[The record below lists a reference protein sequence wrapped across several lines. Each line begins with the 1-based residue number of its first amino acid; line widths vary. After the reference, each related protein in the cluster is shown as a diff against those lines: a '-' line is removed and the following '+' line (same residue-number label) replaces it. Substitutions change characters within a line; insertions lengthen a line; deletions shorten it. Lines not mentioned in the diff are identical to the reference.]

1 MATMLETYI
10 DVDVAGG
17 AGDGSSL
24 ENAYDDL
31 ANAEAGEQQDLVTS
45 DEYMNFYCYSTE
57 SGIDTNKCTLAGWTT
72 GAGTTTPN
80 SVRIS
85 CPQKLTSMTGLST
98 SIYRRTTDN
107 DDNIVIQ
114 INYCSIIGI
123 QASIINGDNTSDII
137 FDGSYVAG
145 TSVVTIDQ
153 CYAYAGES
161 SVCTCYSFQDSEQT
175 FYIRSSIGIATSTGR
190 ATYFVAN
197 TGYIYNCDFTG
208 GASGFRSGTTGTYTI
223 ANCVVF
229 ATADDFIIGAGSTV
243 TIDYCASDDGDGTNA
258 IAPSGGNWANE
269 IPNYATDDWSPSN
282 TGNIYLACATRYIQ
296 ADFTGLDFNASTPTC
311 GAIEYVGGG
320 TEYNETLSETINFS
334 ESMSNTKTVSATLS
348 ETVNF
353 SESQSNAKT
362 VSETLSETVN
372 FSESETEIKT
382 VSELISDIVNLSESV
397 TGTIEIT
404 ARLSDAITISE
415 SLQSQAEYGIVLSD
429 TIRMTDL
436 LSLITNGVVK
446 LRIAVAEKRIYI
458 DAAETSVKI
467 NVEEV

>member
-1 MATMLETYI
+1 MATKLEIYI

-31 ANAEAGEQQDLVTS
+31 ANAEAGEQQDLVTL
-45 DEYMNFYCYSTE
+45 DEYMNFYVYATA
-57 SGIDTNKCTLAGWTT
+57 GGTDTTKCTFAGWTT
-72 GAGTTTPN
+72 GPGTTTPN
-80 SVRIS
+80 SLRII
-85 CPQKLTSMTGLST
+85 CPQKLSSQKGWSD
-98 SIYRRTTDN
+98 SIYKMVISN
-107 DDNIVIQ
+107 DDCLVIQ
-114 INYCSIIGI
+114 LNYMSFMGV
-123 QASIINGDNTSDII
+123 QVSLTNGDNTSDIM

-145 TSVVTIDQ
+145 TSVITIDQ
-153 CYAYAGES
+153 CYAKAGTD

-208 GASGFRSGTTGTYTI
+208 GASGFRSGTSGTYDVK
-223 ANCVVF
+223 NCVIF
-229 ATADDFIIGAGSTV
+229 NTADDFIVGAGSSV

-258 IAPSGGNWANE
+258 IAPSGGDWANE
-269 IPNYATDDWSPSN
+269 IPNYATDDWTPSN
-282 TGNIYLACATRYIQ
+282 SGNIYHACATRYIQ
-296 ADFTGLDFNASTPTC
+296 KDFTNQDFDATTPTC
-311 GAIEYVGGG
+311 GAFEYVGGG
-320 TEYNETLSETINFS
+320 EYNETLSETINFS
-334 ESMSNTKTVSATLS
+334 ESMSNTKTVSEMLS

-353 SESQSNAKT
+353 SESGT
-362 VSETLSETVN
+362 ET
-372 FSESETEIKT
+372 KT
-382 VSELISDIVNLSESV
+382 VSELISDIVDLSESV

-404 ARLSDAITISE
+404 ASLSDAITIAE
-415 SLQSQAEYGIVLSD
+415 SLRSQAEYGIVLSD

-436 LSLITNGVVK
+436 LSLITNGTIK
-446 LRIAVAEKRIYI
+446 LRIAVAEKRIFI